1 VRSFDLGGSSATGRR
16 WAVRC
21 SCGVVATTSKWTE
34 AMDFL
39 MHHVRTARVDTRE
52 EQDTRGVA

>member
-1 VRSFDLGGSSATGRR
+1 
-16 WAVRC
+16 
-21 SCGVVATTSKWTE
+21 VVATTSKWTE

-39 MHHVRTARVDTRE
+39 MHHVRAARVDTRQ